1 MFRDKALP
9 WIFLRVLQAQGYS
22 FGFMV
27 ALANVQDS
35 ICLVGKL
42 DNAPEVGWDK
52 LMTDQWKAIYTKA
65 GYVIDEVKDESVGS
79 FYVVYH
85 PREFGKSLYSGLSK
99 LYDRMAKG
107 SEKDGGVYRH
117 EFDTLSDEEKEV
129 VSGYFRFSM

>member
-1 MFRDKALP
+1 MTKLFRILTHSLLFIP
-9 WIFLRVLQAQGYS
+9 L
-22 FGFMV
+22 V

-52 LMTDQWKAIYTKA
+52 LKTDQWKAIYTKA

-85 PREFGKSLYSGLSK
+85 PREFGKSLYAGLSK

-107 SEKDGGVYRH
+107 SEKDGGCIVTSLIPCRTKRRKLLLVT
-117 EFDTLSDEEKEV
+117 FGRCLACQQ
-129 VSGYFRFSM
+129 R